1 MMKKIVPLLIF
12 FLVILAC
19 SFPASGVRPS
29 PIAVAQILVTHNPNG
44 TFTPTPFQPVGPSQT
59 PSITFTPV
67 DTLTPTPTIVID
79 TPTPTPW
86 YNGLS
91 IPEGQI
97 KIMVMGNDW
106 RPASGY
112 RTDVMTL
119 ITINPQQGTVTSVS
133 FPRDLYV
140 DIPGVGM
147 NRLNTAMAFGGF
159 WTFADTLQNNF
170 GVRPD
175 YYIMTNFMGFVS
187 AINTMGG
194 IEVNAAQN
202 ITDRCDL
209 PQQVDGYCSVGP
221 GTVYMDGD
229 TALWYVRS
237 RHSSSDFDRTRRE
250 QEVIYA
256 IFQRMLNL
264 EVIARAP
271 DLYNIYLSSVETN
284 IPSDL
289 IFSLIQVLPQLVDS
303 SHIRRY
309 YIGPSET
316 SNYVTETGAMVLLP
330 DYYAIQGILYQ
341 AIFTP

>member
-1 MMKKIVPLLIF
+1 MKKIIPVLVF

-19 SFPASGVRPS
+19 NTPATAIRPLPGV
-29 PIAVAQILVTHNPNG
+29 VAQVLVTHNPDG
-44 TFTPTPFQPVGPSQT
+44 TSTPTPFQPVGPTLT
-59 PSITFTPV
+59 PTITSTPV
-67 DTLTPTPTIVID
+67 DTLTPTATIVLD

-91 IPEGQI
+91 IPQGQI
-97 KIMVMGNDW
+97 KIMIMGNDW
-106 RPASGY
+106 RPSSGY

-119 ITINPQQGTVTSVS
+119 ITINPQQGTVTSIS

-147 NRLNTAMAFGGF
+147 NRLNVAMAYGGF
-159 WTFADTLQNNF
+159 GLFADTMQNNF

-194 IEVNAAQN
+194 IEVDAAQN
-202 ITDRCDL
+202 LTDRCDL
-209 PQQVDGYCSVGP
+209 PQQVNGYCSVGP
-221 GTVYMDGD
+221 GTVAMDGD

-237 RHSSSDFDRTRRE
+237 RHSSSDFDRSRRE

-256 IFQRMLNL
+256 VFQRMLSL
-264 EVIARAP
+264 EVVARAP
-271 DLYNIYLSSVETN
+271 DLYNIYLTSVETN

-289 IFSLIQVLPQLVDS
+289 IFSLIQIVPQLIDS

-309 YIGPSET
+309 FIGPSET
-316 SNYVTETGAMVLLP
+316 SDFVTEGGAMVLVP
-330 DYYAIQGILYQ
+330 NYAAIQGIIYQ
-341 AIFTP
+341 AVYTP